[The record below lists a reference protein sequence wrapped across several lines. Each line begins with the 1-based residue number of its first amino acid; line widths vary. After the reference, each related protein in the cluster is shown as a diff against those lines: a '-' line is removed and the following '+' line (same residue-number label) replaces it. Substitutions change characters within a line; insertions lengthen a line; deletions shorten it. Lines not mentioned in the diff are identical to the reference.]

1 MRVGSRW
8 VCFCLPVDKDVLT
21 VVEKLTIAPHP
32 TKFIPDMEK
41 TTWPTFGGQ
50 PVRHTTAK
58 KDHEQKKMTKNLL
71 TAMAT
76 ITGNLWQPSLMT
88 KIALSLKGSL
98 LRLFAWKILKFLQL
112 SLLDN
117 SLCLDFGDRLTED

>member
-1 MRVGSRW
+1 M

-21 VVEKLTIAPHP
+21 VVEKLTIATHP
-32 TKFIPDMEK
+32 TKFIPNIEK

-50 PVRHTTAK
+50 PVRHTTGK
-58 KDHEQKKMTKNLL
+58 KDHQQKKMTKNLL

-88 KIALSLKGSL
+88 KIAVSLKGLL
-98 LRLFAWKILKFLQL
+98 LRLFVWKIL
-112 SLLDN
+112 N
-117 SLCLDFGDRLTED
+117 SCS